1 MGPIRALDAIIQKVP
16 VRTKANSPSEKIVII
31 DCKTKKAIERRP
43 WFGDVKEYLVVNTS
57 EIQNPAEYQVS
68 GIHINDVENDRSIGL
83 EVKCWITCTPGN
95 ENKAAEALFSAEH
108 PPAVVFEKLINRWV
122 DEFVRS
128 APGDFI
134 TTYFDQKDA
143 LQASI
148 KSRALA
154 DAGLTLQVKISLVGE
169 RISFL
174 PVKIDTGSFLLRVS
188 DYHEQQD
195 VQITCRLEVDEK
207 NRIRANIYRLRADR
221 LKDVVIRQAQQYFE
235 HNVSLEQFYDDLN
248 QNSIIAPLKEALDK
262 RLVLEGRRVEFIH
275 LESTVSDSAPQQF
288 ENEVSVDVKVQEYPE
303 TVKVNNIVRMIRT
316 DVARYK
322 TKDSPALQPWLK
334 VQLERIIPDLFFY
347 KKYIDLLLE
356 FKDPVEDGKDKPG
369 LRKDIKD
376 RLAVEAKKI
385 GYDIKYLATSPNL
398 QPLTW
403 LDPFPIDVEDTFE
416 TRESKFYVKLNMH
429 LSTRLTTLER
439 EKVKSHLNKLEH
451 IPTLMEKKVRDVT
464 RDYIHTVDPERFY
477 TTFTLPDKKN
487 YPDNESIET
496 ELTGKVTEALQAA
509 DFFADVI
516 SFVPKMMDTDVVIR
530 WRELQEK
537 VCDFSFQVTPL
548 RGGEPVMFTGK
559 FQVESIAKN
568 SWFKFQSR
576 KFTIEDIRS
585 HLEDVVR
592 AKLKAVSKD
601 ELLFKGL
608 GHLAEIQKAITLMAK
623 QGIEELYGLDISV
636 SMIDRAFTEVE
647 EKINHEIIER
657 DLASIEIARQKRLS
671 GMGATLYIAGKKE
684 EEIRMLVDERLRL
697 GADAPDDQIADFE
710 KRIKSEQ
717 EKLTPDLISPLAD
730 VERVLRP
737 ELAGEVRLIEHT
749 RFKSLKAAAS
759 PNQGE
764 NHNHQEEQ
772 E

>member
-1 MGPIRALDAIIQKVP
+1 MGPIRALDAIIHKVP
-16 VRTKANSPSEKIVII
+16 ARTKANLPAEKIVII
-31 DCKTKKAIERRP
+31 DCKTKKAVERRP
-43 WFGDVKEYLVVNTS
+43 WFGEVKEYLVVNTS
-57 EIQNPAEYQVS
+57 EVQNPAEYQVPA
-68 GIHINDVENDRSIGL
+68 IQINDVENDRAIGL
-83 EVKCWITCTPGN
+83 EVKCWITCTPGD
-95 ENKAAEALFSAEH
+95 ENKMAEALYSAEH
-108 PPAVVFEKLINRWV
+108 PPAMVFEKLINKWV

-134 TTYFDQKDA
+134 ATYFAKKAA
-143 LQASI
+143 LQGSI
-148 KSRALA
+148 KGRALT
-154 DAGLTLQVKISLVGE
+154 DAGLTLQVKISLAGE
-169 RISFL
+169 RVSFL
-174 PVKIDTGSFLLRVS
+174 PIKIDTGSFLLRVS

-195 VQITCRLEVDEK
+195 LQIKCRLEVDDK
-207 NRIRANIYRLRADR
+207 NKIRANIYRMRADR

-248 QNSIIAPLKEALDK
+248 QNSIIVPLKEALDK
-262 RLVLEGRRVEFIH
+262 RLALEGRRVEFIH
-275 LESTVSDSAPQQF
+275 LESTVSDSAPKQF

-303 TVKVNNIVRMIRT
+303 TVRVNNIVRMIRK

-334 VQLERIIPDLFFY
+334 AQLEQIIPDQFFY

-356 FKDPVEDGKDKPG
+356 FKDPVEDGKEKPG

-376 RLAVEAKKI
+376 SLTVEAKKI

-429 LSTRLTTLER
+429 LSTRLTTLDH

-451 IPTLMEKKVRDVT
+451 IPTLMERKVRDVT

-477 TTFTLPDKKN
+477 TTFTLPDKTN
-487 YPDNESIET
+487 YPDNDSIET
-496 ELTGKVTEALQAA
+496 ELTARVTEALEAD
-509 DFFADVI
+509 DFFAEVI

-537 VCDFSFQVTPL
+537 VCDFNFQVTPL

-576 KFTIEDIRS
+576 KFTIEDIRG

-592 AKLKAVSKD
+592 AKLKAVSKE

-608 GHLAEIQKAITLMAK
+608 GHLAEIQKAITKMAK
-623 QGIEELYGLDISV
+623 QGIEELYGLDISL

-647 EKINHEIIER
+647 ARINQEIIER

-671 GMGATLYIAGKKE
+671 GMGATLYIAEKKE
-684 EEIRMLVDERLRL
+684 EEIKMLVDERLRL

-710 KRIKSEQ
+710 KRMRTEQ
-717 EKLTPDLISPLAD
+717 EKLTPDLISSLAD

-737 ELAGEVRLIEHT
+737 ELLGEMRLIEHT
-749 RFKSLKAAAS
+749 QFKSLKAAS
-759 PNQGE
+759 PDQGE

>member
-1 MGPIRALDAIIQKVP
+1 MGPIRALDAIIHKVP
-16 VRTKANSPSEKIVII
+16 ARTKANPPAEKIVII
-31 DCKTKKAIERRP
+31 DCKTKKAVEKRP
-43 WFGDVKEYLVVNTS
+43 WFDEVREYLVVNTS
-57 EIQNPAEYQVS
+57 EVQNPAEYQVPT
-68 GIHINDVENDRSIGL
+68 IQINDVENDRAIGL

-95 ENKAAEALFSAEH
+95 ESKVTEALFSAEH
-108 PPAVVFEKLINRWV
+108 PPAMVFEKLINKWV

-128 APGDFI
+128 APGAFI
-134 TTYFDQKDA
+134 TTYFDKKAA
-143 LQASI
+143 LQASL

-174 PVKIDTGSFLLRVS
+174 PIKIDTGSFLLRVS

-195 VQITCRLEVDEK
+195 LQIKCRLEVDEK
-207 NRIRANIYRLRADR
+207 NKILANIYRLRADR
-221 LKDVVIRQAQQYFE
+221 LKDVIIRQTQHYFE
-235 HNVSLEQFYDDLN
+235 HNVNLEQFYDDLN

-275 LESTVSDSAPQQF
+275 LESTVSDSAPKQF

-303 TVKVNNIVRMIRT
+303 TVKVNNIVRMIRK

-334 VQLERIIPDLFFY
+334 VQLEQIIPDLFFY

-451 IPTLMEKKVRDVT
+451 VPTLMERKVRDVT
-464 RDYIHTVDPERFY
+464 RDYIHTVDPERFH

-487 YPDNESIET
+487 YPDNESIEM
-496 ELTGKVTEALQAA
+496 ELTAKVTEALEAD
-509 DFFADVI
+509 DFFAEVI
-516 SFVPKMMDTDVVIR
+516 SFVPKMVDTDVVIR
-530 WRELQEK
+530 WLELQEK
-537 VCDFSFQVTPL
+537 VCDFSFHVTPL
-548 RGGEPVMFTGK
+548 RGGAPIVFTGK
-559 FQVESIAKN
+559 FQVEAIAQA
-568 SWFKFQSR
+568 SWYKFQSR
-576 KFTIEDIRS
+576 KFSIEDIRK

-592 AKLKAVSKD
+592 AKLKNATEE
-601 ELLFKGL
+601 ELLFKGW
-608 GHLAEIQKAITLMAK
+608 GHSSAIQEAITETAK
-623 QGIEELYGLDISV
+623 SGVKQLFGLDISIN
-636 SMIDRAFTEVE
+636 MIDRALTEIE
-647 EKINHEIIER
+647 EKMNQEIIAR
-657 DLASIEIARQKRLS
+657 SLSSIQRAEQKRLS
-671 GMGATLYIAGKKE
+671 GIAADLYIAEKKE

-697 GADAPDDQIADFE
+697 GADAPDDQIADFDT
-710 KRIKSEQ
+710 RINTERK
-717 EKLTPDLISPLAD
+717 KLTPDLISELED
-730 VERVLRP
+730 VERILRP
-737 ELAGEVRLIEHT
+737 ELPGEIRLIEYGK
-749 RFKSLKAAAS
+749 FKALSAAAVD
-759 PNQGE
+759 QEE